1 MSLDDAYANAAY
13 IPDAERFL
21 TYWDET
27 ARNYREAEHMLGR
40 AQLNQPYGAHPDQAF
55 DLFFPA
61 GRPLGL
67 MIFVHGGYWLRFSR
81 RDFSHLAQGACARD
95 WAVALPSYPLAP
107 GASIREIT
115 QSVALAIGQIARRI
129 PGPIV
134 LAGHS
139 AGGHL
144 VARMGQTGSGLSSE
158 VRTRL
163 QTIVPISPVSDL
175 RPLMQTQMSWPLGL
189 TEEIAKAESP
199 ALHPAPDTL
208 RAHVWVGANERP
220 AFLEQAQLL
229 ATNWQSSLTI
239 EPGKHH
245 FDIISGLENPESELL
260 EAVLGLAS

>member
-95 WAVALPSYPLAP
+95 WAVALPSYP
-107 GASIREIT
+107 
-115 QSVALAIGQIARRI
+115 
-129 PGPIV
+129 
-134 LAGHS
+134 
-139 AGGHL
+139 
-144 VARMGQTGSGLSSE
+144 
-158 VRTRL
+158 
-163 QTIVPISPVSDL
+163 
-175 RPLMQTQMSWPLGL
+175 
-189 TEEIAKAESP
+189 
-199 ALHPAPDTL
+199 
-208 RAHVWVGANERP
+208 
-220 AFLEQAQLL
+220 
-229 ATNWQSSLTI
+229 
-239 EPGKHH
+239 
-245 FDIISGLENPESELL
+245 
-260 EAVLGLAS
+260 